1 MLFPI
6 ESSSVIAERLSNI
19 PPDSVSLGI
28 IDIGPVIDAKTLA
41 RQNARTA
48 TINMTKTVA
57 DLLAKLNTLK
67 NLLKLICLIKYIN
80 ILITMKTIEK
90 PVQVEI
96 NVKKSQFIC
105 SLFPTQN
112 KRESKEIIQRLNQQ
126 YSDATH
132 NCTAYI
138 TSDGEGFDDDG
149 EPGGTAGKPMINVLR
164 KNEIHNVTAVVTRY
178 FGGIKLGAGGLV
190 RAYSKSVME
199 ALGEAEIVE
208 IEEYDVYEV
217 VFEYSDIKTVD
228 GEVRNNNL
236 EAIDKEY
243 SDKVIYQVVSR
254 DNRNIEQI
262 FEKYC
267 GKIKVNF
274 KNKQFLKKR

>member
-1 MLFPI
+1 M
-6 ESSSVIAERLSNI
+6 
-19 PPDSVSLGI
+19 
-28 IDIGPVIDAKTLA
+28 
-41 RQNARTA
+41 
-48 TINMTKTVA
+48 
-57 DLLAKLNTLK
+57 
-67 NLLKLICLIKYIN
+67 KYIN
-80 ILITMKTIEK
+80 ILITMKTIKK

-105 SLFPTQN
+105 SLFPT
-112 KRESKEIIQRLNQQ
+112 KSKKESKEIIQRLNEQ

-138 TSDGEGFDDDG
+138 VGDGEGFDDDG

-199 ALGEAEIVE
+199 AIGEAEIVE
-208 IEEYDVYEV
+208 IEEYDVFEL

-228 GEVRNNNL
+228 GEVRNNSL
-236 EAIDKEY
+236 EAIDKDY
-243 SDKVIYQVVSR
+243 SDKVIYHVISR
-254 DNRNIEQI
+254 DSRDIGKI
-262 FEKYC
+262 FEKYS
-267 GKIKVNF
+267 GKISVEF
-274 KNKQFLKKR
+274 KNKQFLEKI